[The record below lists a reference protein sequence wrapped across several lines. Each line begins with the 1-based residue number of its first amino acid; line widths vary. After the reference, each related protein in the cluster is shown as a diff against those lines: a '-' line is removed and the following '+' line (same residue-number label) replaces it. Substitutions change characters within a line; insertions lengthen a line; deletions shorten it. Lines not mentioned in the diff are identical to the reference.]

1 MIAGGEGET
10 VGLTSVPEDS
20 NSGGS
25 DESRPSKENSINTL
39 HVYN

>member
-1 MIAGGEGET
+1 MIAGGEGGT

-25 DESRPSKENSINTL
+25 DNSRPSKDNSFT
-39 HVYN
+39 HVY